1 MPARSRSASARTNPM
16 SPMTTCAAVPGS
28 ANSASTTTARGCTGP
43 PWWTSSSGPVSA
55 SSSGAASATV
65 VSVGRLSTSPIA
77 PSSVCSVTST
87 TVRWKFGSRRVG
99 AATSSAPRRV
109 SIGSDDSHSGPPLHM
124 ASVRL
129 LERRAPPRLL
139 GAGLVERVLGPP
151 ALLDGLVER
160 RLQGRTTRPAL
171 PFGGLPRGGL
181 LGLPLARRG
190 VVRLAPALGSG
201 LGLRRDGGG
210 ELDVEV
216 AEARRLALAQ
226 QPPRQHLVADR
237 LVRGCGVQRRA
248 DPLQR
253 RLARLA
259 PAGEQAA
266 RDLDEPADR
275 LALGRACAAQ
285 VGG

>member
-16 SPMTTCAAVPGS
+16 SPITTCAALSGS

-55 SSSGAASATV
+55 SSSGAASPTV

-109 SIGSDDSHSGPPLHM
+109 SIGPCDSHRGPSLHM

-129 LERRAPPRLL
+129 LERSAPARFLR
-139 GAGLVERVLGPP
+139 AGLVERVLRPP

-160 RLQGRTTRPAL
+160 RLQGRATRPAL
-171 PFGGLPRGGL
+171 AVGRLPRSSL
-181 LGLPLARRG
+181 LGLPLTSRG
-190 VVRLAPALGSG
+190 VVRLAPALGR
-201 LGLRRDGGG
+201 LRREGGG

-216 AEARRLALAQ
+216 PEARRLPLAQ

-237 LVRGCGVQRRA
+237 LVGRGGVERRA
-248 DPLQR
+248 
-253 RLARLA
+253 
-259 PAGEQAA
+259 
-266 RDLDEPADR
+266 
-275 LALGRACAAQ
+275 
-285 VGG
+285 